1 MVLPQ
6 TEATS
11 SAKEQKCDRPRYVTQ
26 IYSSTFFIPLQD
38 FTQIFS
44 CKGVILCGFIVH
56 GLPPKMENASMPE
69 IMAKKRF
76 ASGLKKSPTKMTNN

>member
-26 IYSSTFFIPLQD
+26 IYSSTFFIPLQS
-38 FTQIFS
+38 TVY
-44 CKGVILCGFIVH
+44 KGLHRVGI
-56 GLPPKMENASMPE
+56 
-69 IMAKKRF
+69 
-76 ASGLKKSPTKMTNN
+76 